1 MTNSIPASQL
11 VSVIPGVLGA
21 GGNPLSLNA
30 MFLTQD
36 PSVPIG
42 TAMPFVTAADVSA
55 WFGPSAPET
64 ALANIYFSGFN
75 NANALPG
82 TLYFVQYNT
91 AGVGGYLRS
100 GSLAGLTLAQL
111 QALSGVLTVSI
122 DGLSETSAS
131 INFSG
136 ATSFSNAASLIQAG
150 LVAGTSFVGTASQT
164 ASADL
169 VTVTAVASG
178 TLRVGSIL
186 SGAGVDVGL
195 TITSL
200 GSGTGGTGTY
210 HVSTTTGF
218 SSTTISVA
226 GVGTASY
233 DSQREAFV
241 ISSPTTGVDSSVGFA
256 SNTLAALINL
266 TQATGA
272 ATSAGAI
279 AAVPAALMATVTA
292 ATQNWATFMTVTE
305 VIDSVK
311 LQFAAW
317 VNSTNERYLY
327 VVQDS
332 NVLALSANEPTTF
345 GALTSAYNGVMPV
358 YDTTG
363 GSLAAFICGTTA
375 SIDFTETAG
384 RITYAYK
391 GNSQLTPQITDA
403 TVADNLKGNGYNFY
417 AAYATAAQGFQM
429 LQPGLVSGEWLWADA
444 YVNQIYL
451 NSQLQLALMEL
462 LVNSKSIPYNNVGYG
477 LLRSACSDPI
487 NQALNFGSIQPG
499 VALSASQAASV
510 NAAAGVSIS
519 GTLQNVGWYLQILPA
534 SPQVRSARTSPP
546 MTLWYTDGGSIQ
558 KLNLASID
566 IQ

>member
-1 MTNSIPASQL
+1 MPNSIPASQL

-30 MFLTQD
+30 VFLTQD
-36 PSVPIG
+36 TSVPLG
-42 TAMPFVTAADVSA
+42 TVMPFATAANVSA
-55 WFGPSAPET
+55 WFGPNSPEA
-64 ALANIYFSGFN
+64 ALANIYFSGFSG
-75 NANALPG
+75 ANALPG
-82 TLYFVQYNT
+82 TLYFAQYNT
-91 AGVGGYLRS
+91 APVGAYLR
-100 GSLAGLTLAQL
+100 GASLAGLTLTQL
-111 QALSGVLTVSI
+111 QALSGGLEFTV
-122 DGLSETSAS
+122 DGRDVVTAA

-136 ATSFSNAASLIQAG
+136 ATSFSNAATLIQAG
-150 LVAGTSFVGTASQT
+150 ITAGTSFTGTASQAAGVVT
-164 ASADL
+164 IASTITGSLHVGDVLTGAGVSGPATITSFGTYTTLSGTGTVNVSTSATVSLASAD
-169 VTVTAVASG
+169 
-178 TLRVGSIL
+178 
-186 SGAGVDVGL
+186 
-195 TITSL
+195 
-200 GSGTGGTGTY
+200 
-210 HVSTTTGF
+210 
-218 SSTTISVA
+218 VA

-233 DSQREAFV
+233 DAQRQAFV
-241 ISSPTTGVDSSVGFA
+241 IASPTTGATESIGFA
-256 SNTLAALINL
+256 TGTLAPLIFL
-266 TQATGA
+266 TLATGA
-272 ATSAGAI
+272 VTSQGAI
-279 AAVPAALMATVTA
+279 AATPAGLMAQVVA

-332 NVLALSANEPTTF
+332 NVLALTANQPTTF
-345 GALTSAYNGVMPV
+345 GALTDDYNGVMPV

-363 GSLAAFICGTTA
+363 GTLAAFICGTTA

-384 RITYAYK
+384 RITFAYK
-391 GNSQLTPQITDA
+391 GNSQLVPQITDA
-403 TVADNLKGNGYNFY
+403 TVAQNLIGNGYNFY

-429 LQPGLVSGEWLWADA
+429 LQPGLVSGAWLWADA

-477 LLRSACSDPI
+477 LIRSACSDPI
-487 NQALNFGSIQPG
+487 TQALNFGSIQPG

-534 SPQVRSARTSPP
+534 SSQVRSARTSPP